1 MRPNAALATPPV
13 PDTPATAP
21 PAAWRPACARHDL
34 VAYSG
39 VVALV
44 DGLQVALFYLP
55 DAAEGTLYALDN
67 RDPKSGAN
75 VIGRGIVGHLAGDLV
90 VASPLY
96 KQHFRLRDGACVE
109 YPEQSLRAWP
119 VRFHGDK
126 VQVQPPAAG

>member
-1 MRPNAALATPPV
+1 MRSNAVITLGQQTPP
-13 PDTPATAP
+13 DAIMGA
-21 PAAWRPACARHDL
+21 AAWRPACTRRDL
-34 VAYSG
+34 VAGSG

-44 DGLQVALFYLP
+44 EGRQVALFYLP
-55 DAAEGTLYALDN
+55 AVAGETLYAIDN

-75 VIGRGIVGHLAGDLV
+75 VIGRGIVGHLGGELV

-119 VRFHGDK
+119 VRFHGDA
-126 VQVQPPAAG
+126 VEVLPPAAG